1 MADLLTRVRREI
13 DARLAEL
20 RPVVDEV
27 RRLERA
33 RSALGTSDSAQ
44 RRSQVRRRS
53 ARKRTRMPEA
63 QSRELDRQV
72 LALLSR
78 IRHSGRLRLRCC
90 RRPRL
95 RACVPGSS
103 DSLIKERSVSRARG
117 LADQARLFAQSPNP
131 HCLPLQAAA
140 HLTPTSELAKLI
152 KTGTS
157 RPRGELLDRAYGPTP
172 ESVSARRHGMSG
184 ARGA

>member
-1 MADLLTRVRREI
+1 MADLLTRVRRDI

-33 RSALGTSDSAQ
+33 RSALGASDSAQ
-44 RRSQVRRRS
+44 HRSQVRRRS
-53 ARKRTRMPEA
+53 APKRTRMTEA

-90 RRPRL
+90 RRPRP
-95 RACVPGSS
+95 ASM
-103 DSLIKERSVSRARG
+103 RS
-117 LADQARLFAQSPNP
+117 RL
-131 HCLPLQAAA
+131 
-140 HLTPTSELAKLI
+140 K
-152 KTGTS
+152 
-157 RPRGELLDRAYGPTP
+157 
-172 ESVSARRHGMSG
+172 
-184 ARGA
+184 